1 VLDARLGVLSEVLDL
16 VRQQQSHS
24 HTSHLEVIII
34 VLILVE
40 VALGFAQLLGLF
52 RAIG

>member
-1 VLDARLGVLSEVLDL
+1 MLNEVLDL

-40 VALGFAQLLGLF
+40 VVLGLAQLMGLF